1 MLTAKEI
8 NRLAIPAI
16 LFNITEPL
24 IGLADIA
31 IIGQLENDVITAQG
45 GVGLAAGLIATLV
58 WGFAQMRTALSA
70 IISRH
75 FGQKELSPTFSLIP
89 QTILLTF
96 IIGIVIALITGLF
109 YENIAHFIYGQMSD
123 KTYWFS
129 SSYFKIR
136 IIGLPLSLGIALF
149 FGIFRGI
156 QNTSWAMYISLI
168 GGVTNI
174 LLDYVLILGV
184 DGIIQGMG
192 VEGAAIASLIAQVT
206 MLVLCIVFLI
216 KKTPFNLNLSFKLSP
231 FFKEMILIFW
241 NMFLRTLVLNVV
253 FILANRYANKNG
265 DIQLTAY
272 TIGYNIWIFS
282 SFFIDGYSNAG
293 NALAGKFL
301 GAKDNNNLAYLG
313 RKLLKINLIISAGL
327 GLVYLLS
334 YPVIG
339 SLFNENPEVITLF
352 KSTFW
357 IIIIAQPFNSI
368 AFTFDGIFKGLGM
381 AVYLRNTLIIGSL
394 FVFIPILISLDYAG
408 YELKAIWIA
417 MMGWM
422 MFRGG
427 SLYWKFNKII
437 NT

>member
-31 IIGQLENDVITAQG
+31 IIGQLENDVIPAQG

-75 FGQKELSPTFSLIP
+75 FGQKDLSPTFSLIP

-174 LLDYVLILGV
+174 LLDYVLIIGV

-206 MLVLCIVFLI
+206 MLLLCIVVLI
-216 KKTPFNLNLSFKLSP
+216 KKTPFNLNLSFKISP

-327 GLVYLLS
+327 GFVYLLS

-437 NT
+437 TT

>member
-31 IIGQLENDVITAQG
+31 IIGQLENDVIPAQG

-75 FGQKELSPTFSLIP
+75 FGQKDLTPTFSLIP

-174 LLDYVLILGV
+174 LLDYVLIIGV

-206 MLVLCIVFLI
+206 MLLLCIVVLI
-216 KKTPFNLNLSFKLSP
+216 KKTPFNLNLSFKISP

-327 GLVYLLS
+327 GFVYLLS

-437 NT
+437 TT

>member
-31 IIGQLENDVITAQG
+31 IIGQLENDVIPAQG

-75 FGQKELSPTFSLIP
+75 FGQKDLSPTFSLIP

-174 LLDYVLILGV
+174 LLDYVLIIGV

-206 MLVLCIVFLI
+206 MLLLCIVVLI
-216 KKTPFNLNLSFKLSP
+216 KKTPFNLNLSFKISP

-334 YPVIG
+334 YPIIG

-437 NT
+437 TT

>member
-31 IIGQLENDVITAQG
+31 IIGQLENDVIPAQG

-75 FGQKELSPTFSLIP
+75 FGQKDLSPTFSLIP

-174 LLDYVLILGV
+174 LLDYVLIIGV

-206 MLVLCIVFLI
+206 MLLLCIVVLI
-216 KKTPFNLNLSFKLSP
+216 KKTPFNLNLSFKISP

-327 GLVYLLS
+327 GFVYLLS

-422 MFRGG
+422 IFRGG

-437 NT
+437 TT